1 MTTAFF
7 TDSRTHIHT
16 EPGHVEHAGRLVAI
30 LQRLTDAGM
39 LERLHAIAPEP
50 VTDAQ
55 LLTVHTPEYVDWLA
69 EMALSSNGTTIGGDT
84 YVLPESP
91 FVARLAAGAALGA
104 VDAVLGGSANN
115 ALVAMRPPGHHALPD
130 RPMGFCLLANVAL
143 AARHA
148 QTQYGVERVMIVDY
162 DVHHGN
168 GTQAI
173 FYDDPGVLFVSTHR
187 LPFYPGTGRKDET
200 GAGAGLGTTLNI
212 PLRPGHG
219 DPSFAAIYDDVVWP
233 AARRF
238 APQLILVSAGFDAH
252 WQDPL
257 GGLTLTLDGYAAL
270 HRALVGMA
278 DELCGGRIVFVL
290 EGGYS
295 LPVLAEGVLDVARA
309 LLGEAAYPDPLV
321 MPDRAIRRRKM
332 AGSVTGLLRQIRTLH
347 DL

>member
-1 MTTAFF
+1 MPTAFF
-7 TDSRTHIHT
+7 SDARTHIHT
-16 EPGHVEHAGRLVAI
+16 AAHVEHAGRLKAV

-39 LERLHAIAPEP
+39 LDRLDAITPQPA
-50 VTDAQ
+50 TDAQ
-55 LLTVHTPEYVDWLA
+55 LLTVHTPEYLAWLA
-69 EMALSSNGTTIGGDT
+69 KVAESGMATTVGGDT

-104 VDAVLGGSANN
+104 VDAVLGGTARN

-148 QTQYGVERVMIVDY
+148 QAQYGVQRVMIVDH

-168 GTQAI
+168 GTQAV
-173 FYDDPGVLFVSTHR
+173 FYDDPGVLFVSIHQS
-187 LPFYPGTGRKDET
+187 PFYPGSGWLEET
-200 GAGAGLGTTLNI
+200 GAGAGAGTTINI
-212 PLRPGHG
+212 PLHPGHG
-219 DPSFAAIYDDVVWP
+219 DPSFAAIYDAVVWP

-238 APQLILVSAGFDAH
+238 APELILVSAGFDAH

-270 HRALVGMA
+270 NRALMAMA
-278 DELCGGRIVFVL
+278 DELSSGRIIFLL

-295 LPVLAEGVLDVARA
+295 LPVLADGVLDVARS
-309 LLGEAAYPDPLV
+309 LLGDAAADDPLP
-321 MPDRAIRRRKM
+321 MPSQAARRRKN
-332 AGSVTGLLRQIRTLH
+332 AGSVGRLLRQVQDLH
-347 DL
+347 GL